1 MKRIILILGSLLLG
15 YAAFAHPAYRYFD
28 DDDYDDG
35 NLYEWGM
42 QINNYASP
50 YSDQFVIWAAR
61 EYNFPRNDL
70 RYYLRKGYSPSDLLA
85 GIELSRRSGY
95 PLRTVMDYY
104 RRGKDRNW
112 INVSLHFGI
121 GRSSADFRIIL
132 GRFREYSR
140 YWNAYYA
147 HRHPGRVPPPVYRH
161 GWSYFRPDAP
171 HRRPVP
177 KPSHPVVHP
186 PRPQAPGNRPPV
198 PPGHPVRPQ
207 RPSGTDRPQRP
218 ESRPRNQKSTSG
230 GIARDASRRNDDRRN
245 DREKNRTQ
253 KVDKKETDRSYR
265 R

>member
-1 MKRIILILGSLLLG
+1 MKRIILILGSLFLG
-15 YAAFAHPAYRYFD
+15 YAAFAHPADRYFD

-35 NLYEWGM
+35 DLYEWGV
-42 QINNYASP
+42 QINNYAAP

-95 PLRTVMDYY
+95 PLRAVMDYY

-147 HRHPGRVPPPVYRH
+147 HRHPGRSASRL
-161 GWSYFRPDAP
+161 
-171 HRRPVP
+171 
-177 KPSHPVVHP
+177 P
-186 PRPQAPGNRPPV
+186 PRLVLLPARCAAPPARAQTSAPGRTPPA
-198 PPGHPVRPQ
+198 
-207 RPSGTDRPQRP
+207 PSASANAGQP
-218 ESRPRNQKSTSG
+218 SRRSAGTSG
-230 GIARDASRRNDDRRN
+230 SAAAAFEHRPAAAPRIPSA
-245 DREKNRTQ
+245 EPKIHLRT
-253 KVDKKETDRSYR
+253 
-265 R
+265 